1 MPMLLALALLNLVHP
16 GLVLRGPDGE
26 FPRVTRR
33 EKKAARQRA
42 KEEKKR
48 QKEARKAGSKS
59 SFVDGDAARLAEDSD
74 GYGVGGGRGGQT
86 SANSWE
92 LGAVHERV

>member
-1 MPMLLALALLNLVHP
+1 MPMVLALALLNLMHP

-26 FPRVTRR
+26 FPRITRR
-33 EKKAARQRA
+33 EKKAARRRA

-48 QKEARKAGSKS
+48 EKAERKTGKRAE
-59 SFVDGDAARLAEDSD
+59 VDDMARLADESD
-74 GYGVGGGRGGQT
+74 GCGVGGGDGR
-86 SANSWE
+86 AAASWE